1 MIGDGMA
8 PGQTTPTGGVEQAF
22 ADSFAIDPGKRYLL
36 HNRTAEPITI
46 SDGEHGDV
54 MLPPLAQRVVAGAR
68 IAPFEHQLRLS
79 RQKHELRVRE
89 LTGPGRP
96 TGHRGILVVG
106 FLIAVTA
113 AVAYDVF
120 VRGTVVTWEAAG
132 AVALLTAVV
141 IYLAWRSIDDEKA
154 RVSEE
159 ADADVAEGDIEFGVG
174 GTYYDGNEAARRTK
188 QIFTLVAVIVIG
200 AVLPAI
206 AIFVATDAKDFLT
219 IEDGLA
225 VRSGMGSLLV
235 SRLVQVVYTAV
246 LALFPALMYFQFDR
260 QRVGTIRGKWVRAI
274 FRMDHRMKTLAD
286 VDARYGDELAEASSY
301 STDSV
306 RFLGGRHSPIVIA
319 TILISLGWTVLVMA
333 TDSFDFA
340 AASRVSAAATTVEQ
354 AADRVDVA
362 AAGDDDTA
370 AASAAAAAADEAAT
384 ASAEAAQ
391 IAADATGVALPSTT
405 TTEAPASQSA
415 GQVIDTSTA
424 NVEAAAEQV
433 ADAEDAVQR
442 PFFQLLVPT
451 PSAAVMAFLG
461 AYFFAVY
468 LVLRGYFSGDLRPKL
483 YNQITARLV
492 TVVVLAYLM
501 TVLYIDGSDNR
512 AFLAAAFLAGV
523 VPTTVLGRI
532 GQFGSSLA
540 GHWGAKKDDSWLGK
554 EFAKAFGTPRSLTQV
569 DGIDIFECARLES
582 EGITDI
588 PSLAKTDLVSMM
600 VNTRLPIERLVD
612 WTDQAVLILLL
623 DDGGDEELDTRL
635 TALRRL
641 AVRTATNLM
650 TVARS
655 DPANPRRTTVE
666 AILASGGQACPLDDL
681 ARQIEAEPSIQ
692 RVMQWYE
699 SERASVCDGGDGA
712 GRGEPTAA
720 ALSPNGD
727 GAPATTG
734 GGTTGNGGS
743 GVATGDGSNGDG
755 SHGGDGDTAVVA
767 WQLTM
772 AGVRSAPAG

>member
-1 MIGDGMA
+1 MA
-8 PGQTTPTGGVEQAF
+8 PAQTTSTGGVEQAF

-54 MLPPLAQRVVAGAR
+54 MLPPLAQRVVSGAR

-89 LTGPGRP
+89 LTGSGRP
-96 TGHRGILVVG
+96 AGHRGILVVG

-132 AVALLTAVV
+132 ALALLAVVV
-141 IYLAWRSIDDEKA
+141 IYLAWRAIDEEEA

-354 AADRVDVA
+354 AADRVDA
-362 AAGDDDTA
+362 AASGSDDRA

-384 ASAEAAQ
+384 ASAEAAR

-405 TTEAPASQSA
+405 TTEAPASPSA
-415 GQVIDTSTA
+415 GQVIDTATA
-424 NVEAAAEQV
+424 DVEAAAEQV

-501 TVLYIDGSDNR
+501 TVLFIDRADNR

-532 GQFGSSLA
+532 GQFTSSLA
-540 GHWGAKKDDSWLGK
+540 GHWGDAHDGWLGK

-569 DGIDIFECARLES
+569 DGIDIFESARLES

-588 PSLAKTDLVSMM
+588 PSLAKSDLVSMM

-635 TALRRL
+635 TALRAL
-641 AVRTATNLM
+641 AVRTATNLV

-655 DPANPRRTTVE
+655 DPSNPRRTTVE
-666 AILASGGQACPLDDL
+666 AILASGDQACPLDDL

-692 RVMQWYE
+692 RVMHWYE

-712 GRGEPTAA
+712 GHGVPTAA
-720 ALSPNGD
+720 ALSPNGVD
-727 GAPATTG
+727 ARTTTG
-734 GGTTGNGGS
+734 GDTTG
-743 GVATGDGSNGDG
+743 DD
-755 SHGGDGDTAVVA
+755 DTAVVA

>member
-1 MIGDGMA
+1 MA
-8 PGQTTPTGGVEQAF
+8 LAETAPSPGAQQAF
-22 ADSFAIDPGKRYLL
+22 ERSFAIKDDKRYLL
-36 HNRTAEPITI
+36 HNRTPEAITI
-46 SDGEHGDV
+46 PDTVHGEV
-54 MLPPLAQRVVAGAR
+54 MLPPLAQRVVIGAR
-68 IAPFEHQLRLS
+68 IAPFERHLRLR
-79 RQKHELRVRE
+79 RQRHELRVRE
-89 LTGPGRP
+89 LTEADGGS
-96 TGHRGILVVG
+96 GHRAIWVVALLLG
-106 FLIAVTA
+106 VT
-113 AVAYDVF
+113 VTLAYDVF
-120 VRGTVVTWEAAG
+120 VHGTVVVWEAAG
-132 AVALLTAVV
+132 AVALLVVAVIV
-141 IYLAWRSIDDEKA
+141 LASRAISEEKR
-154 RVSEE
+154 RVSME

-219 IEDGLA
+219 IEGGLA
-225 VRSGMGSLLV
+225 VRPGMGSLLV

-354 AADRVDVA
+354 AADRVDAA
-362 AAGDDDTA
+362 AAGDDDTVA
-370 AASAAAAAADEAAT
+370 ATAAAAAADEAAT
-384 ASAEAAQ
+384 ASAEAAE

-415 GQVIDTSTA
+415 GQVIDASTA

-433 ADAEDAVQR
+433 EDAEDAVQR

-501 TVLYIDGSDNR
+501 TVLYIDGADNR

-540 GHWGAKKDDSWLGK
+540 GHWGDKKDGWLGK

-569 DGIDIFECARLES
+569 DGIDIYESARLES

-623 DDGGDEELDTRL
+623 DDGGDEELDSRL
-635 TALRRL
+635 TDLRALG
-641 AVRTATNLM
+641 VRTASNVVA
-650 TVARS
+650 VARS
-655 DPANPRRTTVE
+655 EPGSERRTAVE
-666 AILASGGQACPLDDL
+666 AILGSGGRSCPLDDL

-692 RVMQWYE
+692 RVIQWYE
-699 SERASVCDGGDGA
+699 SERESVCEGTDGD
-712 GRGEPTAA
+712 RRAA
-720 ALSPNGD
+720 AVLGVGGNGD
-727 GAPATTG
+727 GGPSGPSGVGGPGGQG
-734 GGTTGNGGS
+734 GGPPGPS
-743 GVATGDGSNGDG
+743 GRSNGDDG
-755 SHGGDGDTAVVA
+755 SHCGNDDTAVVA